1 MDPSEQ
7 MYQLVREEVHDL
19 LSAASEL
26 LHGDDDAFT
35 RLLHRG
41 VFSSRLARDFVFV
54 GEGRHLDHR
63 GAIEW
68 LRGLK
73 GLDPVAELRLLDL
86 ELRHASEGVCVAQC
100 TVEYGDGAGYVATLV
115 IARIYDGLRIL
126 HAHATRFD
134 DVVAVVPRRLGRHR
148 IDPDIV
154 ALVPREL
161 CRRKACLAL
170 SRAGAQLR
178 VAFAE
183 PDEAA
188 IDDIAYLTGFRVQ
201 AVLEDRDE
209 ILQALDEH
217 HRGSDGPPRPD
228 DVGG

>member
-7 MYQLVREEVHDL
+7 TYQLVREEVIDL
-19 LSAASEL
+19 LASTSAL
-26 LHGDDDAFT
+26 LRGDDDAFT
-35 RLLHRG
+35 RLLQRG

-63 GAIEW
+63 AAVEW
-68 LRGLK
+68 LRGMK
-73 GLDPVAELRLLDL
+73 GFDPVAELRLLDF
-86 ELRHASEGVCVAQC
+86 ELRHASESMCVAQC
-100 TVEYGDGAGYVATLV
+100 TVEHGAGVGYVATLV
-115 IARIYDGLRIL
+115 IARVYDGLKIV
-126 HAHATRFD
+126 HAHVSRFD
-134 DVVAVVPRRLGRHR
+134 DVARVVPRRLGRHR

-154 ALVPREL
+154 GLVPREL

-188 IDDIAYLTGFRVQ
+188 IDDIAYLTGFRIQ

-217 HRGSDGPPRPD
+217 HRGSDGPSRPD
-228 DVGG
+228 GVG